1 MHTHREAM
9 YQQHHEMDTHR
20 GTIYGCACTFI
31 PPQNTGTR
39 HYMHTHTS
47 ALTQHTHTHLLTH
60 PHSHTRPSPPLGS
73 CNYQLRQSGH
83 QHQDA
88 NRVGLA
94 SPLRLARSRGCRPVA
109 HQGANTV
116 CSVNTA
122 LASFVEILVL
132 LFLLIFSAA
141 KRVCLCTYVFSFSV
155 FFLLVHSLPRCHLV
169 ISRHPYNFDFNLHL
183 LFPF

>member
-1 MHTHREAM
+1 MGAHAHLYHHKTPAPVTTCTRTHPLSPNTR
-9 YQQHHEMDTHR
+9 TL
-20 GTIYGCACTFI
+20 TFS
-31 PPQNTGTR
+31 PT
-39 HYMHTHTS
+39 
-47 ALTQHTHTHLLTH
+47 HTHTHLLTH